1 MTNVLSFEWKKED
14 YVTISGMIDESSDFS
29 ELFKKNHEVLF
40 LDLKNI
46 HRINSS
52 GVRKWVL
59 ALDKLKDVE
68 IHYINCS
75 FSVVDQ
81 LSMVPEFLNKKCFV
95 ESFDARYVCEN
106 CNTSQTVTLVVGF
119 DIQAGE
125 KNYTDGPERLCPDC
139 KQKMEFDHNPDSY
152 LFFLSNL
159 SNKKKTAI

>member
-1 MTNVLSFEWKKED
+1 MTNILSFEWKKDD
-14 YVTISGMIDESSDFS
+14 YVSISGMIDEGSDFS
-29 ELFKKNHEVLF
+29 KLFKKKHDVLF
-40 LDLKNI
+40 LDLKQI
-46 HRINSS
+46 QRINSS

-59 ALDKLKDVE
+59 ALDKLRDVE

-106 CNTSQTVTLVVGF
+106 CNVSHTVTLVVGY
-119 DIQAGE
+119 DIQPGE
-125 KNYTDGPERLCPDC
+125 KKYVDGPERFCPTC

-159 SNKKKTAI
+159 SIKKKAAS